1 MMKLSLAILAAPTL
15 LSKTV
20 KSMSTTASIISSER
34 TFTCSDGVKLVAK
47 CWKNEVVDNHHHRP
61 TKKILCLHGWLDNS
75 ASFNRLAPLL
85 LVDSKSSLSEEH
97 QQQPMEIVAL
107 DFPGHGLSQHK
118 SVDGPPQLLAEVRYI
133 NLLYLHDSLL
143 FHFAVVFFL
152 RSNRVF
158 AISSSVFINLSFT
171 PITKYAYYALEC
183 IEALEWNSNGGSGG
197 GVGGGGMRTVVG
209 NINANVNTD
218 INSSQTT
225 TATSGSSSTSP
236 KNDGDNDNNKRDNK
250 INLIGHSMGAGVSVV
265 LVAAFPELFESVT
278 LLEGAGPLA
287 RNANDCARHL
297 KAACQRRLKSNKTL
311 FPDGTGDGT
320 NNTSLTTA
328 RAKVYRNL
336 DAAIEARLDT
346 TRRMPGDQYLSV
358 EAARDMVIRATVE
371 ATVAASGTSSSD
383 DMPVTFRH
391 DPRLQWPSLQ
401 YYTREQVE
409 AFYNDVFKSNIP
421 VMILTAEDGW
431 PVDSWSQ
438 RAVHDILK
446 PYTVKAL
453 RGSHHFHADPD
464 TVGGVASEI
473 VKFLKV

>member
-1 MMKLSLAILAAPTL
+1 M
-15 LSKTV
+15 
-20 KSMSTTASIISSER
+20 
-34 TFTCSDGVKLVAK
+34 
-47 CWKNEVVDNHHHRP
+47 
-61 TKKILCLHGWLDNS
+61 
-75 ASFNRLAPLL
+75 
-85 LVDSKSSLSEEH
+85 
-97 QQQPMEIVAL
+97 
-107 DFPGHGLSQHK
+107 
-118 SVDGPPQLLAEVRYI
+118 
-133 NLLYLHDSLL
+133 
-143 FHFAVVFFL
+143 
-152 RSNRVF
+152 
-158 AISSSVFINLSFT
+158 
-171 PITKYAYYALEC
+171 
-183 IEALEWNSNGGSGG
+183 
-197 GVGGGGMRTVVG
+197 VG

-225 TATSGSSSTSP
+225 TATSGSSTSP

-287 RNANDCARHL
+287 RNANDCARHVR
-297 KAACQRRLKSNKTL
+297 AACQRRLKSNKTL
-311 FPDGTGDGT
+311 FPGGTNNANGDGT

-371 ATVAASGTSSSD
+371 ATVAASGNSSSD
-383 DMPVTFRH
+383 DIPVTFRH

-409 AFYNDVFKSNIP
+409 AFYSDVFKSNIP
-421 VMILTAEDGW
+421 VMLLTSEDGW
-431 PVDSWSQ
+431 PVDSWIQSK
-438 RAVHDILK
+438 VHDILK
-446 PYTVKAL
+446 PSIIKVL

-464 TVGGVASEI
+464 TVGDVASEI

>member
-1 MMKLSLAILAAPTL
+1 VFALSP
-15 LSKTV
+15 
-20 KSMSTTASIISSER
+20 
-34 TFTCSDGVKLVAK
+34 
-47 CWKNEVVDNHHHRP
+47 
-61 TKKILCLHGWLDNS
+61 LCLY
-75 ASFNRLAPLL
+75 
-85 LVDSKSSLSEEH
+85 K
-97 QQQPMEIVAL
+97 
-107 DFPGHGLSQHK
+107 
-118 SVDGPPQLLAEVRYI
+118 
-133 NLLYLHDSLL
+133 
-143 FHFAVVFFL
+143 
-152 RSNRVF
+152 
-158 AISSSVFINLSFT
+158 LSFT

-197 GVGGGGMRTVVG
+197 DGGGGGGGGMRTVVG

-225 TATSGSSSTSP
+225 TATSGSSTSP
-236 KNDGDNDNNKRDNK
+236 KNDGDNK

-287 RNANDCARHL
+287 RNANDCARHVR
-297 KAACQRRLKSNKTL
+297 AACQRRLKSNKTL

-371 ATVAASGTSSSD
+371 ATVAASGNSSSD
-383 DMPVTFRH
+383 DIPVTFRH

-446 PYTVKAL
+446 PYSVKAL

-464 TVGGVASEI
+464 TVGDVASEI

>member
-1 MMKLSLAILAAPTL
+1 MLKSCVCSL
-15 LSKTV
+15 LST
-20 KSMSTTASIISSER
+20 
-34 TFTCSDGVKLVAK
+34 
-47 CWKNEVVDNHHHRP
+47 
-61 TKKILCLHGWLDNS
+61 
-75 ASFNRLAPLL
+75 
-85 LVDSKSSLSEEH
+85 
-97 QQQPMEIVAL
+97 
-107 DFPGHGLSQHK
+107 
-118 SVDGPPQLLAEVRYI
+118 
-133 NLLYLHDSLL
+133 
-143 FHFAVVFFL
+143 
-152 RSNRVF
+152 
-158 AISSSVFINLSFT
+158 
-171 PITKYAYYALEC
+171 TKYAYYALEC
-183 IEALEWNSNGGSGG
+183 IEALEWNSKDGSG
-197 GVGGGGMRTVVG
+197 GVGGAMRTVVG

-225 TATSGSSSTSP
+225 TATSGSS
-236 KNDGDNDNNKRDNK
+236 NDHGDNDNNKRDNK

-287 RNANDCARHL
+287 RNANDCARHV

-311 FPDGTGDGT
+311 FPGGTNNANGDGT
-320 NNTSLTTA
+320 NNITSLTTA

-371 ATVAASGTSSSD
+371 APVEATLAATGNSSSD
-383 DMPVTFRH
+383 DIPVTFRH

-409 AFYNDVFKSNIP
+409 AFYNDIFNSNIP
-421 VMILTAEDGW
+421 VMMLTAEDGW
-431 PVDSWSQ
+431 PVDSWIQSK
-438 RAVHDILK
+438 VHEILK
-446 PYTVKAL
+446 PSIIKVL

-464 TVGGVASEI
+464 TVGDVASEI